1 MQGSLSAFG
10 AKRTSRRSNRLLDSQ
25 TRFAKR
31 ATKATLNSGAPEE
44 IRTPDP
50 QIRRLA
56 ASVEPKQ
63 DFCKSDAS
71 HPLSDQRVKPPFA
84 NRKRTLVAPRTKAEH
99 AAPRV
104 HAITI
109 RIPAKDNPGT
119 TARGE
124 CRGRSF
130 AHTCSKH
137 GWCPACRQSASCP
150 ACVRCLGHGDKC
162 GRRLPPGPLN
172 AKRSPTAPKGLLA
185 RGDKRAC

>member
-1 MQGSLSAFG
+1 MWYG
-10 AKRTSRRSNRLLDSQ
+10 
-25 TRFAKR
+25 
-31 ATKATLNSGAPEE
+31 GAPEE

-63 DFCKSDAS
+63 DFCKPDAS
-71 HPLSDQRVKPPFA
+71 RPLSDQRVKPPFA
-84 NRKRTLVAPRTKAEH
+84 NRTRTLVAPRTKAEH

-124 CRGRSF
+124 SRGRSF

-137 GWCPACRQSASCP
+137 GWCPACRQSASCS
-150 ACVRCLGHGDKC
+150 ACVRRLGHGDKC

-172 AKRSPTAPKGLLA
+172 AKAFPDGPEGLA
-185 RGDKRAC
+185 RPRGQTRVLKPRATTYRAGVGIPADRGEPLGA